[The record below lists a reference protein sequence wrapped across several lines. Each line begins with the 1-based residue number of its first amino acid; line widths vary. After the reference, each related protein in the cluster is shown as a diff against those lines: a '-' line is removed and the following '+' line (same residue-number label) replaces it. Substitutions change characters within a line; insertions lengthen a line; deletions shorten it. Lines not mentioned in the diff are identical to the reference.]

1 MPIDELKVD
10 KSFIQAM
17 STDPNAETVV
27 RAIVDLAR
35 SLKLDVVA
43 EGVETTQDADV
54 LRSIGCVT
62 AQGYLFSRPL
72 TADKLTVWLDARKG
86 VSVT

>member
-1 MPIDELKVD
+1 
-10 KSFIQAM
+10 M

-35 SLKLDVVA
+35 SLRLEVVA
-43 EGVETTQDADV
+43 EGVETIEDAEV
-54 LRSIGCVT
+54 LRKIGCMT

-72 TADKLTVWLDARKG
+72 GAADLTTWLEHHKKG
-86 VSVT
+86 HLVATPPVTRVTS